1 MQEEATQKTIALVF
15 RATSFTAKH
24 FEAVLR
30 EAKRDLEHQQNKI
43 QTRRAQSRASRP
55 RRPREQRPRQRHGQM
70 TVSQLVGQGQGASTM
85 TIPDDIRAFE
95 RIARRYNVDF
105 AIQRD
110 RSVRPPK
117 YTVFFKAKDT
127 DVLKECF
134 KDYLAHQDRRRDR
147 TPFKERLKNMK
158 EKVKDMAQAVE
169 KKLHRG
175 DRSL

>member
-55 RRPREQRPRQRHGQM
+55 RRPRQRHGQM

>member
-30 EAKRDLEHQQNKI
+30 EAKRDLEHQQNKA

-85 TIPDDIRAFE
+85 TIPDDIQAFE

-110 RSVRPPK
+110 RSVQPPK

>member
-30 EAKRDLEHQQNKI
+30 EAKRDLEHQQNKV

-110 RSVRPPK
+110 RSVQPPK

-158 EKVKDMAQAVE
+158 EKVKNMAQTVE